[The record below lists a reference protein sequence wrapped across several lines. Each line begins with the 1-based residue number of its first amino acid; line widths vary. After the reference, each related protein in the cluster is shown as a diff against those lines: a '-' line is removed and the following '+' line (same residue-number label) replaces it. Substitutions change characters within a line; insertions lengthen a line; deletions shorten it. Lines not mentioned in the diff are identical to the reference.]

1 MTVRSGHCIGGPK
14 ANQMLVTQ
22 SPGTVPAEGG
32 FYVHTVAA
40 GTTPS
45 GWRFVESKGPKK

>member
-1 MTVRSGHCIGGPK
+1 MTVRSGHCLGGPK
-14 ANQMLVTQ
+14 KGQMLVNQ

-32 FYVHTVAA
+32 FYVHQPAA

-45 GWRFVESKGPKK
+45 GWRWVEKGPKK